1 MSKFANGT
9 LYHSK
14 EQATAGYAVIVD
26 SDQYYLEYIQF
37 GRLKD
42 AVALRN
48 GQEPEKRGKRLSIAK
63 PSFLQKYELGS
74 RVGCVSGAC
83 RHVFKKYD

>member
-1 MSKFANGT
+1 MSIFDNGT

-26 SDQYYLEYIQF
+26 SDQYYVEFVQF

-42 AVALRN
+42 AMDLLN
-48 GQEPEKRGKRLSIAK
+48 GQTPERKGKRINIAK
-63 PSFLQKYELGS
+63 PVFLQKYELGP
-74 RVGCVSGAC
+74 RAGCVSNTC
-83 RHVFKKYD
+83 RHVFGK